1 MLSWHNGIHM
11 LNAHVINNV
20 PGNMTRQN
28 GFFTITCCNFMLVF
42 QLLLVSNL
50 TCFLFIT
57 FIHCCSPTPKSFSL
71 AHYRSINRESF
82 PRGTDDDTGYCV
94 QQRVTSTE
102 LWWKSWQN
110 KKKKE
115 KKETQL
121 KGNSQSVTRLQ
132 SLHNKAALMSLSHE
146 CKTSGVPPWSGK
158 PLLCLLPKCDAQK
171 TQDLINRRME
181 NTGHQD
187 TTTV

>member
-57 FIHCCSPTPKSFSL
+57 FIHCCSPTPKFFSL

-82 PRGTDDDTGYCV
+82 PRAQMMIQGIVFNSGSPALSCDGNHGKT
-94 QQRVTSTE
+94 
-102 LWWKSWQN
+102 
-110 KKKKE
+110 KK

-132 SLHNKAALMSLSHE
+132 SLHNNAALMSLSHE